1 MELLGTAVRRVLQDA
16 RSRMDEVKTGAG
28 GEARPGKVAPG
39 GVARGKD
46 HATPRGAGRMAM
58 RNQTP
63 QTGLRSQRSIT
74 GP

>member
-16 RSRMDEVKTGAG
+16 RNRMDEGKTG
-28 GEARPGKVAPG
+28 EANNLPDKEAPR

-46 HATPRGAGRMAM
+46 HAAPRGAGRMEM